1 MERADLLISE
11 SRDGH
16 PVHKATKSKL
26 FRKRRS
32 RYYTAVV
39 LRQLVFA
46 TYYIRGGVMGFSKF
60 KIIIAAIIGSTTIAL
75 ADTSLAQSGAY
86 DWLTV
91 GEPSGEMIVEAAD
104 DGSLSLTFSFN
115 DRGRGPELEAQYRLD
130 ENGVPVFIQVNGL
143 NYTKGNVDERF
154 SIENGHARWD
164 ADGVS
169 GEQSLSTPSLYNSGA
184 AATIPLHA
192 AILAR
197 ALLNDDDQKMP
208 TLPFGELSLRT
219 IETVAF
225 SGPNGVVNAT
235 LYALQSNTPY
245 PTYVWLDENHNLFGT
260 DYGWFAI
267 APKGMA
273 HTMPIMKEKQDNA
286 TDART
291 AELTNTLRHD
301 ADGLVVIKNAR
312 LFDSLSGDVIRNTT
326 VFIHDGIISAVYHD
340 DVDTPEGA
348 KEIDADGKML
358 MPALWDMHAHIGTN
372 NVFNYLSAGVVNI
385 RDMANDPDYLLRIR
399 RIIDDGTI
407 AGPDLHLMGFID
419 QRSEYSAPTGNLAET
434 LEDALKFVDWYA
446 QRGFRG
452 IKLYSSINP
461 DWVAPIAEHAH
472 ARGMT
477 VLGHIPSSMT
487 AEQAIRAGYDE
498 ITHINMLFLNFM
510 NAEEID
516 TRTPQRFIVPIR
528 EGGNLDLDSDEVA
541 AFITLMKDRNI
552 AHDPTYTI
560 FRSMF
565 VSVPG
570 DVSLEAKR
578 YYENLPEAARQGMI
592 EKEGFNKGLE
602 AEGRETA
609 EVARAL
615 IRTLHENGIRL
626 LPGTDAAYPGF
637 VLLRELELYAD
648 AGIPENEV
656 LQLATIESARH
667 MGLDQSLGSITPSK
681 RAHLILVDGDPTRRI
696 TDLLKVDLVIKDT
709 AIYKP
714 AEIHE
719 IFGIAPFE

>member
-1 MERADLLISE
+1 MAIAR
-11 SRDGH
+11 
-16 PVHKATKSKL
+16 SKL
-26 FRKRRS
+26 
-32 RYYTAVV
+32 
-39 LRQLVFA
+39 
-46 TYYIRGGVMGFSKF
+46 
-60 KIIIAAIIGSTTIAL
+60 IIAAIIGGTSFAL
-75 ADTSLAQSGAY
+75 ADPGNAQSRAY

-91 GEPSGEMIVEAAD
+91 GEPSGEMIVDTD
-104 DGSLSLTFSFN
+104 DDSTLSLSFSFN
-115 DRGRGPELEAQYRLD
+115 DRGRGPELEAQYRFD
-130 ENGVPVFIQVNGL
+130 ENGIPIFIHVEGL
-143 NYTKGNVDERF
+143 NYTKGSVDETF
-154 SIENGHARWD
+154 TIENNVAHWD
-164 ADGVS
+164 SDGVS
-169 GEQSLSTPSLYNSGA
+169 GEQPISTSSLYNSGA
-184 AATIPLHA
+184 AATLPEHA

-197 ALLNDDDQKMP
+197 ALLNDPDQAMP
-208 TLPFGELSLRT
+208 TLPFGELTVQT
-219 IETVAF
+219 IETVEF
-225 SGPNGVVNAT
+225 SGPDGVVPAT
-235 LYALQSNTPY
+235 LYALQSSTPY
-245 PTYVWLDENHNLFGT
+245 PSYVWLDEDQNLFGT

-273 HTMPIMKEKQDNA
+273 HAMPIMKEKQDNA

-291 AELTNTLRHD
+291 AELTNTLRQD
-301 ADGLVVIKNAR
+301 ASGLVVITNAR
-312 LFDSLSGDVIRNTT
+312 LFDSLSGDVMRDAT
-326 VFIHDGIISAVYHD
+326 VFIHDGVISAVYD
-340 DVDTPEGA
+340 GDVDIPDGA

-399 RIIDDGTI
+399 RMINKGTI

-434 LEDALKFVDWYA
+434 LDDAIRFVDWYA

-472 ARGMT
+472 ALGMT

-528 EGGNLDLDSDEVA
+528 EGGNLDLESDEVVD
-541 AFITLMKDRNI
+541 FIALMKERNI

-570 DVSLEAKR
+570 EVSLEAKR
-578 YYENLPEAARQGMI
+578 YYENLPEAARQSMI

-602 AEGRETA
+602 AEGRESA

-615 IRTLHENGIRL
+615 IRTLHEEGIRL

-667 MGLDQSLGSITPSK
+667 LGLDQSLGSITPSK

-709 AIYKP
+709 AMYKP
-714 AEIHE
+714 SEIHE
-719 IFGIAPFE
+719 TFGITPFE